1 VVTATQKFETNL
13 KRRGQSC
20 SVSPDDSGGNG
31 CRVFFFFSEVVAE
44 VFITDGSRNN
54 KKRRPSSELL
64 GVT

>member
-31 CRVFFFFSEVVAE
+31 CRVFFFSEVVAE